1 MRNNSVKLYF
11 EFEPVVQEMSFE
23 DSSYLEFWWLFSS
36 AERTI
41 CAISVE
47 GITRNNSVKLF
58 WILTSGS
65 DVV

>member
-1 MRNNSVKLYF
+1 MKLYF

-58 WILTSGS
+58 
-65 DVV
+65 